1 MGRAG
6 RPLDERDPLK
16 VFYCGGV
23 QWFVRSTGTVHSGSL
38 CGIIVPFYAT
48 FDRSWHSSTCLGW
61 SLSSPRLAIAQ
72 VQRGPILT
80 RGPQNFMTLVWLL
93 RALSQLVIAFK
104 IQFSVAI
111 GEPHWIVCLSLCL
124 LQHMYLLQSW
134 LVSVRRSQTQTTGLW
149 ADLQHSFISLQSKCV
164 VLVACR
170 QLEVLFCYCA
180 CIPEPQYLEKN
191 FTLPEYSSEVC
202 IVLKHHNLHNECGR
216 RDQSCHHNIE
226 IAQAALG
233 R

>member
-1 MGRAG
+1 M
-6 RPLDERDPLK
+6 
-16 VFYCGGV
+16 
-23 QWFVRSTGTVHSGSL
+23 
-38 CGIIVPFYAT
+38 
-48 FDRSWHSSTCLGW
+48 
-61 SLSSPRLAIAQ
+61 
-72 VQRGPILT
+72 
-80 RGPQNFMTLVWLL
+80 
-93 RALSQLVIAFK
+93 IAFEEDSPIPHSVK
-104 IQFSVAI
+104 FSVANI
-111 GEPHWIVCLSLCL
+111 KAGEPHRYRTVCLSVLSVET
-124 LQHMYLLQSW
+124 YVLQSW